1 MRDIVRT
8 AKNSLIGGKT
18 MKRIFIISCISLL
31 LACNAFAERKGGS
44 DMKPQNDIN
53 AILSC
58 FGYGYKVSVTINGV
72 PTSIKGGKSE
82 SMRLFN
88 QDNEMAKSAPP
99 EMKKLF
105 MLKPGE
111 NQIQIEYK
119 KEGTA
124 NDKLTLSLELEGYP
138 APVFLLYS
146 AKKPSGKVTKSV
158 ILQKAVPQ
166 DFKPVFISDEGENK
180 SAFVHV
186 STMDATI
193 TPILNNVKG
202 MTLAGMPGS
211 IPLEG
216 VKPGKNELVIKYK
229 ADPSST
235 KELKFAVITPEW
247 KKFITKKI
255 TDPSEKEE
263 KFTFNVK

>member
-1 MRDIVRT
+1 
-8 AKNSLIGGKT
+8 
-18 MKRIFIISCISLL
+18 MKHIFIACFVSLL

-44 DMKPQNDIN
+44 GMNPDNDLM
-53 AILSC
+53 AVLSC
-58 FGYGYKVSVTINGV
+58 FGYGYKVSVVINGV

-88 QDNEMAKSAPP
+88 QDNEMAKSASP

-105 MLKPGE
+105 ILKPGA
-111 NQIQIEYK
+111 NQIQIEFK
-119 KEGTA
+119 KEGGA
-124 NDKLTLSLELEGYP
+124 NDRLTLSLELEACP

-146 AKKPSGKVTKSV
+146 AKKPSGKVNTSV
-158 ILQKAVPQ
+158 ILQKAIPQ
-166 DFKPVFISDEGENK
+166 NFKPVFISDEGENR

-186 STMDATI
+186 STMDATV
-193 TPILNNVKG
+193 TPILNGVTG

-216 VKPGKNELVIKYK
+216 QKPGKNELVVKYK

-235 KELKFAVITPEW
+235 KELRFAVIAPEGAQ
-247 KKFITKKI
+247 FITKKI

-263 KFTFNVK
+263 RFSFNAK

>member
-1 MRDIVRT
+1 MNP
-8 AKNSLIGGKT
+8 A
-18 MKRIFIISCISLL
+18 
-31 LACNAFAERKGGS
+31 
-44 DMKPQNDIN
+44 NDLM
-53 AILSC
+53 AVLSC
-58 FGYGYKVSVTINGV
+58 FGYGYKVSVVINGV

-88 QDNEMAKSAPP
+88 QDNEMAKSAAP

-105 MLKPGE
+105 ILKPGA
-111 NQIQIEYK
+111 NQIQIEFK
-119 KEGTA
+119 KEGGA

-146 AKKPSGKVTKSV
+146 AKKPSGKVNTSV

-166 DFKPVFISDEGENK
+166 SFKPVFISDEGENRA
-180 SAFVHV
+180 AFIHV
-186 STMDATI
+186 STMDATV
-193 TPILNNVKG
+193 TPILNGIKG

-216 VKPGKNELVIKYK
+216 QKPGKNELVVTYK

-235 KELKFAVITPEW
+235 KELRFAVITPEGAQ
-247 KKFITKKI
+247 FITKKI

-263 KFTFNVK
+263 RFSFNAK

>member
-1 MRDIVRT
+1 MNPGNELMAV
-8 AKNSLIGGKT
+8 
-18 MKRIFIISCISLL
+18 
-31 LACNAFAERKGGS
+31 
-44 DMKPQNDIN
+44 
-53 AILSC
+53 LSC
-58 FGYGYKVSVTINGV
+58 FGYGYKVSVVINGV

-88 QDNEMAKSAPP
+88 QDNEMAKNASP

-105 MLKPGE
+105 ILKPGA
-111 NQIQIEYK
+111 NQIQIEFK
-119 KEGTA
+119 KEGGA

-146 AKKPSGKVTKSV
+146 AKKPLGKVSTSV
-158 ILQKAVPQ
+158 VLQKAVPQ
-166 DFKPVFISDEGENK
+166 NFKPVYISDEGENR
-180 SAFVHV
+180 SAFIHV
-186 STMDATI
+186 STMDATV
-193 TPILNNVKG
+193 TPILNGIKG

-216 VKPGKNELVIKYK
+216 QKPGKNELIVKYK

-235 KELKFAVITPEW
+235 KELRFAVITPEGAR
-247 KKFITKKI
+247 FITKKI

-263 KFTFNVK
+263 RFLFNAK

>member
-1 MRDIVRT
+1 
-8 AKNSLIGGKT
+8 
-18 MKRIFIISCISLL
+18 MKRIFIICFVSLF
-31 LACNAFAERKGGS
+31 LASNAFAERKGGS
-44 DMKPQNDIN
+44 GMNPGNELM
-53 AILSC
+53 AVLSC
-58 FGYGYKVSVTINGV
+58 FGYGYTVSVAINGV

-88 QDNEMAKSAPP
+88 QDNEMAKNASP

-105 MLKPGE
+105 ILKPNA
-111 NQIQIEYK
+111 NQIQIEFK
-119 KEGTA
+119 KEGGA

-146 AKKPSGKVTKSV
+146 AKKPLGKVNTSV
-158 ILQKAVPQ
+158 VLQKAVPQ
-166 DFKPVFISDEGENK
+166 NFKPVYISDEGENR
-180 SAFVHV
+180 SAFIHV
-186 STMDATI
+186 STMDATV
-193 TPILNNVKG
+193 TPILNGIKG

-216 VKPGKNELVIKYK
+216 QKPGKNELIVKYK

-235 KELKFAVITPEW
+235 KELRFAVITPEGAR
-247 KKFITKKI
+247 FITKKI

-263 KFTFNVK
+263 RFSFNAK

>member
-1 MRDIVRT
+1 
-8 AKNSLIGGKT
+8 
-18 MKRIFIISCISLL
+18 MKRIFIVCFVSLF

-44 DMKPQNDIN
+44 GMNPDNDLM
-53 AILSC
+53 AVLSC
-58 FGYGYKVSVTINGV
+58 FGYGYKVSVVINGV
-72 PTSIKGGKSE
+72 TTSIKGGKSE

-88 QDNEMAKSAPP
+88 QDNEMARSAAP

-105 MLKPGE
+105 ILKPGT
-111 NQIQIEYK
+111 NQIQIEFK
-119 KEGTA
+119 KEGGA
-124 NDKLTLSLELEGYP
+124 NDKLTLSLELEAYP

-146 AKKPSGKVTKSV
+146 AKKPSGKVTTSV

-166 DFKPVFISDEGENK
+166 NFKPVFISDEGENR
-180 SAFVHV
+180 SAFIHV
-186 STMDATI
+186 STMDATV
-193 TPILNNVKG
+193 TPILNGVKG

-216 VKPGKNELVIKYK
+216 QKPGKNELVVKYK

-235 KELKFAVITPEW
+235 KELRFAVITPEGAQ
-247 KKFITKKI
+247 FITKKI

-263 KFTFNVK
+263 RFSFNAK

>member
-1 MRDIVRT
+1 
-8 AKNSLIGGKT
+8 
-18 MKRIFIISCISLL
+18 MKRIFIVYFVSLF

-44 DMKPQNDIN
+44 GMNPDNDLM
-53 AILSC
+53 AVLSC
-58 FGYGYKVSVTINGV
+58 FGYGYKVSVVINGV

-88 QDNEMAKSAPP
+88 QDNEMARSAAP

-105 MLKPGE
+105 ILKPGT
-111 NQIQIEYK
+111 NQIQIEFK
-119 KEGTA
+119 KEGSA
-124 NDKLTLSLELEGYP
+124 NDKLTLSLELEAYP

-146 AKKPSGKVTKSV
+146 AKKPSGKVTTSV

-166 DFKPVFISDEGENK
+166 NFKPVFISDEGENR
-180 SAFVHV
+180 SAFIHV
-186 STMDATI
+186 STMDATV
-193 TPILNNVKG
+193 TPILNGVKG

-216 VKPGKNELVIKYK
+216 QKPGKNELVVKYK

-235 KELKFAVITPEW
+235 KELRFAVITPEGAQ
-247 KKFITKKI
+247 FITKKI

-263 KFTFNVK
+263 RFSFSAK

>member
-1 MRDIVRT
+1 
-8 AKNSLIGGKT
+8 
-18 MKRIFIISCISLL
+18 MKHIFIACFVSLL

-44 DMKPQNDIN
+44 DMNPDNDLM
-53 AILSC
+53 AVLSC
-58 FGYGYKVSVTINGV
+58 FGYGYKVSVVINGV

-88 QDNEMAKSAPP
+88 QDNEMAKSAAP

-105 MLKPGE
+105 ILKPGA
-111 NQIQIEYK
+111 NQIQIEFK
-119 KEGTA
+119 KEGSA
-124 NDKLTLSLELEGYP
+124 NDKLTLSLELEAYP

-146 AKKPSGKVTKSV
+146 AKKPSGEVNTSV
-158 ILQKAVPQ
+158 ILQKAAPQ
-166 DFKPVFISDEGENK
+166 NFKPVFISDEGENR

-186 STMDATI
+186 STMDATV
-193 TPILNNVKG
+193 TPILNGVTG

-216 VKPGKNELVIKYK
+216 QKPGKNELVVKYK

-235 KELKFAVITPEW
+235 KELRFAVIAPEGAQ
-247 KKFITKKI
+247 FITKKI
-255 TDPSEKEE
+255 TDQSEKEE
-263 KFTFNVK
+263 RFSFNAK

>member
-1 MRDIVRT
+1 MNPD
-8 AKNSLIGGKT
+8 
-18 MKRIFIISCISLL
+18 
-31 LACNAFAERKGGS
+31 
-44 DMKPQNDIN
+44 NDLM
-53 AILSC
+53 AVLSC
-58 FGYGYKVSVTINGV
+58 FGYGYKVSVVINGV
-72 PTSIKGGKSE
+72 PTTIKGGKSE

-88 QDNEMAKSAPP
+88 QDNEMAKSAAP

-105 MLKPGE
+105 ILKPGA
-111 NQIQIEYK
+111 NQIQIEFK
-119 KEGTA
+119 KEGGA

-146 AKKPSGKVTKSV
+146 AKKPSGKVNTSV

-166 DFKPVFISDEGENK
+166 NFKPVFVSDEGENR

-186 STMDATI
+186 STMDAAV
-193 TPILNNVKG
+193 TPILNGVKG

-216 VKPGKNELVIKYK
+216 QKPGKNELVVTYK

-235 KELKFAVITPEW
+235 KELRFAVITPEGAR
-247 KKFITKKI
+247 FITKKI

-263 KFTFNVK
+263 RFSFNAK

>member
-1 MRDIVRT
+1 MNPD
-8 AKNSLIGGKT
+8 
-18 MKRIFIISCISLL
+18 
-31 LACNAFAERKGGS
+31 
-44 DMKPQNDIN
+44 NDLM
-53 AILSC
+53 AVLSC
-58 FGYGYKVSVTINGV
+58 FGYGYKVSVVINGV

-88 QDNEMAKSAPP
+88 QDNEMAKSAAP

-105 MLKPGE
+105 ILKPGT
-111 NQIQIEYK
+111 NQIQIEFK
-119 KEGTA
+119 KEGGA
-124 NDKLTLSLELEGYP
+124 NDKLTLSLELEAYP

-146 AKKPSGKVTKSV
+146 AKKPSGKVTTSV

-166 DFKPVFISDEGENK
+166 NFKPVFISDEGENR
-180 SAFVHV
+180 SAFIHV
-186 STMDATI
+186 STMDATV
-193 TPILNNVKG
+193 TPILNGVKG

-216 VKPGKNELVIKYK
+216 QKPGKNELVVKYK

-235 KELKFAVITPEW
+235 KELRFAVITPEGAQ
-247 KKFITKKI
+247 FITKKI

-263 KFTFNVK
+263 RFSFSAK

>member
-1 MRDIVRT
+1 MNPD
-8 AKNSLIGGKT
+8 
-18 MKRIFIISCISLL
+18 
-31 LACNAFAERKGGS
+31 
-44 DMKPQNDIN
+44 NDLM
-53 AILSC
+53 AVLSC
-58 FGYGYKVSVTINGV
+58 FGYGYKVSVVINGV
-72 PTSIKGGKSE
+72 PTTIKGGKSE

-88 QDNEMAKSAPP
+88 QDNEMAKSAAP

-105 MLKPGE
+105 ILKPGA
-111 NQIQIEYK
+111 NQIQIEFK
-119 KEGTA
+119 KEGGA

-146 AKKPSGKVTKSV
+146 AKKPSGKVNTSV

-166 DFKPVFISDEGENK
+166 NFKPVFVSDEGENR

-186 STMDATI
+186 STMDATV
-193 TPILNNVKG
+193 TPILNGVKG

-216 VKPGKNELVIKYK
+216 QKPGKNELVVTYK

-235 KELKFAVITPEW
+235 KELRFAVITPEGAR
-247 KKFITKKI
+247 FITKKI

-263 KFTFNVK
+263 RFSFNAK

>member
-1 MRDIVRT
+1 
-8 AKNSLIGGKT
+8 
-18 MKRIFIISCISLL
+18 MKRIFIVCLVSLF

-44 DMKPQNDIN
+44 SMNPDNDLM
-53 AILSC
+53 AVLSC
-58 FGYGYKVSVTINGV
+58 FGYGYKVSVVINGV
-72 PTSIKGGKSE
+72 PTTIKGGKSE

-88 QDNEMAKSAPP
+88 QDNEMAKSAAP

-105 MLKPGE
+105 ILKPGA
-111 NQIQIEYK
+111 NQIQIEFK
-119 KEGTA
+119 KEGGA

-146 AKKPSGKVTKSV
+146 AKKPSGKVNTSV

-166 DFKPVFISDEGENK
+166 NFKPVFISDEGENR

-186 STMDATI
+186 STMDATV
-193 TPILNNVKG
+193 TPILNGVKG

-216 VKPGKNELVIKYK
+216 QKPGKNELVVTYK

-235 KELKFAVITPEW
+235 KDLRFAVITPEGAQ
-247 KKFITKKI
+247 FITKKI
-255 TDPSEKEE
+255 TDQAEKEE
-263 KFTFNVK
+263 RFSFNAK